1 MNYPIIIISADAE
14 KIGNVILADLTIAF
28 IMTLVSAISSS
39 KNSILVMT
47 LTAKQQL
54 YERYTGRLSS
64 SLKSFED
71 FRVDDLVDNFKQGL
85 SRQ

>member
-1 MNYPIIIISADAE
+1 MNYHIIIISADAE

-54 YERYTGRLSS
+54 YERYTGRLSN
-64 SLKSFED
+64 SLSKALKIF
-71 FRVDDLVDNFKQGL
+71 GWMTW
-85 SRQ
+85 